1 MTRGFLGGT
10 FDPVHLGHLSLATE
24 ALERFSLERVTF
36 VPARFPPHKDPESIT
51 LFSHR
56 MAMLRSVVQGN
67 ERFEVADL
75 ETRDF
80 PAYTVDML
88 QRIACPGFRPAFI
101 MGMDSLVEMH
111 TWKDPLKIVEL
122 ARVLVGVRPG
132 FDPSAVRKELL
143 ERVELFEFPGVWI
156 SSSDIR
162 RRIASGRSI
171 AYLVPAEVESYIR
184 NRGLY
189 GAEKGHRHNS

>member
-36 VPARFPPHKDPESIT
+36 VPSRFPPHKDPESIT

-88 QRIACPGFRPAFI
+88 QRITGPGFRPAFI

-132 FDPSAVRKELL
+132 FDPSAVREDLL

-189 GAEKGHRHNS
+189 GAEKGNRHNS